1 MSVIINKR
9 CSEKI
14 HVKRGFMEGHA
25 PSMGAFVI
33 AAAPFGHALEE
44 VLEGIE
50 TNDGVLHK
58 VKAFADDAKVFLKN
72 VSSQHYVGSS
82 AKSSC
87 TFWVCN

>member
-1 MSVIINKR
+1 
-9 CSEKI
+9 
-14 HVKRGFMEGHA
+14 MEGHA

-72 VSSQHYVGSS
+72 VDRIE
-82 AKSSC
+82 KSS
-87 TFWVCN
+87 